1 MLNFFVAMI
10 MDNFEYLTR
19 DSSVLGPHHL
29 DEFFR
34 VWAEYDLAACGYL
47 SSYSGNALFKANTG
61 HGGAK
66 RPSCWEGTGLLIASL
81 MVTVFLASKSPVILL
96 MRQHIG
102 PAVPSLILAPGNEG
116 IDNLFDRSCF
126 CSGLRIA
133 LGFSIPL
140 APDEGGGIQAFG
152 SESGMLNHFV
162 AVITG
167 NFEYVTR
174 ESSILGPHHLDE
186 FIWVWAEYDPATCGL
201 ISYNDMFE
209 MLKHMSPSLGLGK
222 KCPARV
228 SYKRLVRMNMP
239 ISNEDMTVHFTSTL
253 MALIRTALEIKLA
266 PVNGSSLLS
275 TSGASTPGRGGRR
288 QLPQTPLTPC
298 PSVNYRTANSSPVH
312 LLGHRPASPPFPQA
326 DLAMA
331 FPNTTFCSRET
342 PSASPWSPALGS
354 ALTLLGAAS
363 GQ

>member
-81 MVTVFLASKSPVILL
+81 MV
-96 MRQHIG
+96 
-102 PAVPSLILAPGNEG
+102 PSLPVSPSHSSVFGHPLRG
-116 IDNLFDRSCF
+116 I
-126 CSGLRIA
+126 GL
-133 LGFSIPL
+133 
-140 APDEGGGIQAFG
+140 E
-152 SESGMLNHFV
+152 EMMLNHFV

-266 PVNGSSLLS
+266 PGTLRPTALWAPLAETDSTLCSVLWEKGPLSQTVCQPTSHRQPAPKASPMKRSISTLAPKRPHRLDSEDTARTQPEDTLTFEEAVATHSGRSSRTSSVSSLTSQSHPLCHVPNGYHCTLGLS
-275 TSGASTPGRGGRR
+275 SGG
-288 QLPQTPLTPC
+288 
-298 PSVNYRTANSSPVH
+298 PVQH
-312 LLGHRPASPPFPQA
+312 SYHHPDRDQW
-326 DLAMA
+326 
-331 FPNTTFCSRET
+331 C
-342 PSASPWSPALGS
+342 
-354 ALTLLGAAS
+354 
-363 GQ
+363 